1 LSKLNK
7 LSLKTPH
14 DYLILMKLSIPTIGV
29 LSAVALLVS
38 VGAIYAVSYESE
50 LSPNSNPSGAAFM
63 VGNVKVTHFD
73 KDGQVIGYRYG
84 TNHITQTGMIV
95 IMGQVFRDVNSTL
108 TPANSTGRVQW
119 MEIGTEGDPVNYGN
133 ALRHNNTDI
142 NTPVGG
148 ACIRIDAT
156 ISNTTS
162 LPPISIPIG
171 EERSPGVCSATTTC
185 SAQMNVTAVA
195 QFQGS
200 VCADIG
206 IDEAGIFTASQ
217 LECDAG
223 NCGLMFARNV
233 FGSVNLGALDTLQ
246 LEWEFTFTDS

>member
-14 DYLILMKLSIPTIGV
+14 DYLIIMKLSIPTIGV

-38 VGAIYAVSYESE
+38 VGAIYAVSYELE
-50 LSPNSNPSGAAFM
+50 LSPNANPSGGAFM
-63 VGNVKVTHFD
+63 IGNVKVTHFD
-73 KDGQVIGYRYG
+73 QDGQVIGYRYG
-84 TNHITQTGMIV
+84 TNHITGTGMVV

-119 MEIGTEGDPVNYGN
+119 MEIGTEGDPVVYAN
-133 ALRHNNTDI
+133 ALRWNDTDI
-142 NTPVGG
+142 NTPVGN

-156 ISNTTS
+156 ITNTTF
-162 LPPISIPIG
+162 LFDADRIG
-171 EERSPGVCSATTTC
+171 YEKSPGTCAPATVC

-200 VCADIG
+200 DCSAIG
-206 IDEAGIFTASQ
+206 IDEAGIFTASTA
-217 LECDAG
+217 EAAG
-223 NCGLMFARNV
+223 GTGGLMFARNV

>member
-1 LSKLNK
+1 
-7 LSLKTPH
+7 
-14 DYLILMKLSIPTIGV
+14 MKLSIPTIGV

-38 VGAIYAVSYESE
+38 VGAIYAVSYELE
-50 LSPNSNPSGAAFM
+50 LSPNANPSGAAYM
-63 VGNVKVTHFD
+63 IGNVKVTHFD
-73 KDGQVIGYRYG
+73 QDGQVIGYRYG

-95 IMGQVFRDVNSTL
+95 IMAQVFRDINSTL
-108 TPANSTGRVQW
+108 TLVNNTGPVQW
-119 MEIGTEGDPVNYGN
+119 MEIGTEGDPVDYTN
-133 ALRHNNTDI
+133 ALRHNDTDI

-162 LPPISIPIG
+162 LPPFSIPIG
-171 EERSPGVCSATTTC
+171 EEKSPGVCSATTTC

-195 QFQGS
+195 QFQG
-200 VCADIG
+200 ADCSAIG

-217 LECDAG
+217 AECDGG